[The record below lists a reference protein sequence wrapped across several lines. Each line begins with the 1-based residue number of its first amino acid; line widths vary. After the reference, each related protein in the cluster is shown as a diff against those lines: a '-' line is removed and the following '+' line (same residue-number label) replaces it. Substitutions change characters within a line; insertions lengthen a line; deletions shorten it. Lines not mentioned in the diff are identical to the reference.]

1 MQLTDAMRTLAV
13 KYGMVGVDFSG
24 IRYDMGNKFGI
35 LEANIEVGLKHP
47 ETKDELKAFIKKIA
61 AELD

>member
-1 MQLTDAMRTLAV
+1 MRTLAV

-35 LEANIEVGLKHP
+35 LQAIVEVALQHPQVKDQFREYLKS
-47 ETKDELKAFIKKIA
+47 IA
-61 AELD
+61 ATL